1 MIGYVYLD
9 NDNNLNIRNADYI
22 EVEDPTFWGRNAH
35 FINVVWKFDTEN
47 SSNMY
52 SLLTSLKRKD
62 LPHRTVADFC
72 KAIGFDLDTFI
83 KSQQK

>member
-35 FINVVWKFDTEN
+35 FINIVWKFDTE
-47 SSNMY
+47 SPSNMH
-52 SLLTSLKRKD
+52 SLLTSLKEKTY
-62 LPHRTVADFC
+62 HRTVADFC